1 MTVNN
6 DLLQARLQT
15 NQKHLTEQLE
25 QIRIGHISEDR
36 REGSPFGKREEEATE
51 AAELEN
57 RLAQEK
63 RILSQLAAVDN
74 ALSKFDNGSY
84 GNCENCGLPINP
96 ARLEALP
103 EATLCL
109 KCKAKLANN
118 AKGR

>member
-1 MTVNN
+1 
-6 DLLQARLQT
+6 
-15 NQKHLTEQLE
+15 LE

-74 ALSKFDNGSY
+74 ALSKFDKGSY